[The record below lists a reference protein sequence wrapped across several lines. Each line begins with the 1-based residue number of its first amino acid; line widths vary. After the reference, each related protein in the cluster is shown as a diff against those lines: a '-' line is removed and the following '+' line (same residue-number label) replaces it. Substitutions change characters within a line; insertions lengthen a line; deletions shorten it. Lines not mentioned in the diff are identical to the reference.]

1 MTSNYTL
8 VLNIDEFV
16 LKLPLLKKRL
26 WLEIGQAHGIEITEL
41 FLMASFDA
49 NQEKQEKL
57 MREYPHLSMYF
68 EEVNARYMQE
78 QHDFLQ
84 NAHVS
89 SDLKSVLTGL
99 NQPLDL
105 VVCTNLAIDEVR
117 TLPVLTEFP
126 YPIQAIFSTKEV
138 FAGKPD
144 ADIYLKIARK
154 LGIHASKLITI
165 DATINGVQAGYL
177 AHTKAIYVA
186 EYFAI
191 TQAVQDYSTAFLET
205 LSDLKTTL
213 NTWLINQNG

>member
-1 MTSNYTL
+1 MTSHNTL

-26 WLEIGQAHGIEITEL
+26 WLDLAQTHKLEISEL

-57 MREYPHLSMYF
+57 MREYPHLAPFF
-68 EEVNARYMQE
+68 EEINTRYNQE
-78 QHDFLQ
+78 RQVYLQ

-89 SDLKSVLTGL
+89 KELNSLFEDLK
-99 NQPLDL
+99 QPLNL
-105 VVCTNLAIDEVR
+105 VLCTNLSIDEIKN
-117 TLPVLTEFP
+117 LPVLSEFKV
-126 YPIQAIFSTKEV
+126 PIQELFSTKEV

-186 EYFAI
+186 EYYAI
-191 TQAVQDYSTAFLET
+191 TQAVQDYSTAFLNT

-213 NTWLINQNG
+213 NTWLINQSE

>member
-16 LKLPLLKKRL
+16 FKLPLLKKRL
-26 WLEIGQAHGIEITEL
+26 WQEIAQTLGLEITEL

-57 MREYPHLSMYF
+57 MREYPHLALYF
-68 EEVNARYMQE
+68 DEVNARYTQE
-78 QHDFLQ
+78 RKEFLQ
-84 NAHVS
+84 NAHIS
-89 SDLKSVLTGL
+89 KDLKSVLSDL
-99 NQPLDL
+99 KQPLNL
-105 VVCTNLAIDEVR
+105 VLCTNLALEEVNS
-117 TLPVLTEFP
+117 LPVLSEFN

-177 AHTKAIYVA
+177 AHTKAIYIA
-186 EYFAI
+186 EYYAI
-191 TQAVQDYSTAFLET
+191 TQAVQDYSTAFLES
-205 LSDLKTTL
+205 LHDLKTTL
-213 NTWLINQNG
+213 NTWLINQSE